1 VTYGKIIG
9 AGMPVGAFGG
19 KQEIMDVVS
28 PVGNVYQAGTLSG
41 NPLAMAAGYALLSE
55 LHENPMHY
63 DELEEKTVKLAT
75 GLKDVLEQ
83 HGVPFVLNQVGSML
97 SIFFTE
103 EEEVIDFQ
111 TANTTDQAFFKAYF
125 HQMLENGVYLPPSP
139 FESLFL
145 ANSLTEDHL
154 TKTIEAADE
163 SIKVALNNV

>member
-1 VTYGKIIG
+1 
-9 AGMPVGAFGG
+9 
-19 KQEIMDVVS
+19 
-28 PVGNVYQAGTLSG
+28 
-41 NPLAMAAGYALLSE
+41 
-55 LHENPMHY
+55 
-63 DELEEKTVKLAT
+63 
-75 GLKDVLEQ
+75 
-83 HGVPFVLNQVGSML
+83 ML